1 MKVVCSWCRYEGK
14 NDVVG
19 EKPPLDDVRETHG
32 ICLTH
37 RDEVQ
42 ARWRASR
49 AYARDTGTDGL
60 SPAPFRWKWRSPS

>member
-14 NDVVG
+14 NNDVVG
-19 EKPPLDDVRETHG
+19 EKPPFDDVRETHG
-32 ICLTH
+32 ICVIH

-49 AYARDTGTDGL
+49 ARDGDAAADGPL
-60 SPAPFRWKWRSPS
+60 SRGLFRWKRR

>member
-19 EKPPLDDVRETHG
+19 EKPPFDDVRETHG
-32 ICLTH
+32 ICLIH
-37 RDEVQ
+37 RNEVQ

-49 AYARDTGTDGL
+49 AYTPDMGTDGPL
-60 SPAPFRWKWRSPS
+60 PPAPFRWKWR